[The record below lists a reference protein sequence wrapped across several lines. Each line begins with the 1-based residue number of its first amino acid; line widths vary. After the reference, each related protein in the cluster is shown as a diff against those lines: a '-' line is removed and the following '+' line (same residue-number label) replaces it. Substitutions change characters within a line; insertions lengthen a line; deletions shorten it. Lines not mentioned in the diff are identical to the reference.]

1 VRREMEVKEVGTI
14 EFFGFML
21 HPSMLAAGPITTLAE
36 FRRARITDWSV
47 IDYGAGI
54 ARCLV
59 GLVKKSSA
67 DLLLAP
73 GVLKLTQTVALHPD
87 TVTARTVW
95 PMLP

>member
-1 VRREMEVKEVGTI
+1 MEVKEVGTI

-36 FRRARITDWSV
+36 FRRARITDWSE

-59 GLVKKSSA
+59 AWSKNLRRICCSLQA
-67 DLLLAP
+67 C
-73 GVLKLTQTVALHPD
+73 
-87 TVTARTVW
+87 
-95 PMLP
+95 